1 MQGMILMNNIK
12 AVLFDMDG
20 VIFDTEKAYLD
31 TWIKVFSKYGYEM
44 KREIYISVMG
54 TGRKNV
60 KKVFLNIFGENLPIE
75 DMYKEKDEIL
85 AKIIDEGKVPVK
97 NGAEEILSYLKESGY
112 KTALATSARRIR
124 TYKQVNKA
132 GLDKYFDVIVTGDDI
147 SKGKPDPE
155 IFLKAA
161 NKLGVMPKEC
171 IVIEDSP
178 AGIEAAF
185 RGNMYGIHVEDL
197 KEADESIKKYCFKNY
212 KNLSQIQQYIKTL

>member
-1 MQGMILMNNIK
+1 MNKIK

-31 TWIKVFSKYGYEM
+31 TWIKVFNKHGYEM

-60 KKVFLNIFGENLPIE
+60 KKTFINIFGENLPIE
-75 DMYKEKDEIL
+75 EMYKEKDYLL

-97 NGAEEILSYLKESGY
+97 DGAEEILSYLKENGY
-112 KTALATSARRIR
+112 KIALATSAKRVR
-124 TYKQVNKA
+124 TDKQVNMAK
-132 GLDKYFDVIVTGDDI
+132 LEKYFDEIVTGDDI
-147 SKGKPDPE
+147 SNGKPDPE

-161 NKLGVMPKEC
+161 NKLGVKPEEC

-178 AGIEAAF
+178 AGIQAAF
-185 RGNMYGIHVEDL
+185 NGHMYGIHVEDL
-197 KEADESIKKYCFKNY
+197 KEADEIIKKYCYRNY
-212 KNLSQIQQYIKTL
+212 KNLKQIQAYIETL